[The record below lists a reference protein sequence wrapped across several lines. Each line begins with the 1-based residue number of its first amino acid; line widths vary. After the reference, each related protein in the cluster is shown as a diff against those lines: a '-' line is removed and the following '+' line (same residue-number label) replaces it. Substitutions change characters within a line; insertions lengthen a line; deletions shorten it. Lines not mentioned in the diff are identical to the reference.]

1 MNISPSVLVS
11 AVCNRLNNAV
21 TIRDQVETNTKL
33 RSLRQGLT
41 PALIQNSLLGRK
53 VVAVACGS
61 HHSLCLTQDGDI
73 FSWGQNN
80 CGQIG
85 SGTTTNQS
93 T

>member
-1 MNISPSVLVS
+1 MTGARGMYHFV
-11 AVCNRLNNAV
+11 
-21 TIRDQVETNTKL
+21 Q
-33 RSLRQGLT
+33 
-41 PALIQNSLLGRK
+41 

-61 HHSLCLTQDGDI
+61 HHSMCLTVDGDI

-93 T
+93 TPR